1 MSFVFP
7 SWSTAFSPAFHEDA
21 KGMLEAALNKGN
33 KPPVIQGRIEVVELS
48 MGEQPPTLTLL
59 EIGDLSLDRF
69 RGILR
74 LGYTGDA
81 WLEVRCRVQANP
93 LSHNPNLL
101 PSSTLPLSTPLLAS
115 QPLLVPMTLR
125 LSKLHLRAILI
136 LVVSASKGITLVFK
150 NDPLQNVDVSS
161 TFDSVEVIRGYLQ
174 QEIEGQL
181 REMFREDLPGIIHRL
196 SQRWFHGTGVGGKV
210 ETPYKDNLGSSE
222 TIEEEDEEEEQDPYA
237 EPQIFPPHVPPS
249 QKDINLT
256 PRRQAIVK
264 AAQRQRRLSN
274 PISESPTSY
283 TTFPDIEDY
292 DPTYGL
298 RPEGLPTHS
307 GYEAFG
313 RLWEKAREGGGRGL
327 GSLMSMPI
335 PHEDEEGVEDRGD
348 VSDGDWDEDEDGT
361 RSFDMVEMDDALR
374 SLPTPARNPRRRSLI
389 SAAGSRYEDEK
400 QTEWETFP
408 AVGGGMITRPRV
420 YHSQSQIRAPSEAG
434 GAMPSP
440 AGTATGG
447 SVTARASS
455 VGGASSTIGS
465 PQMRAFTPVTPGIR
479 SPTLSHAGP
488 SSLRRMVTSRS
499 DVFLSSAAQG
509 LNHLPRSQSF
519 AAIPASGY
527 KPNQRSGLSASR
539 RQSTAAASS
548 AARMSGSSWD
558 NGAGTVTGTGPSRS
572 NTMST
577 PASFQLPSS
586 NSKSVAIQPKQF
598 MPRTRLPSITGT
610 SPGSFP
616 PRNIG
621 PGGITLPLNN
631 SVSQLAT
638 LSHSAHTLS
647 PYARGHEHIAVRSF
661 PHLGKATG
669 SIAGGGPAISRPGS
683 AIGDGGVVK
692 AKRKRIYNLGGGKKN
707 KEEATFD
714 PDAKAQLSR
723 LDDSPYS
730 DEVDDDFRGS
740 ADGAHGHVHA
750 WRPTA
755 IAHTLGSAA
764 QSMGIGVGVGVGG
777 GGGGGT
783 ARPNLKRNPDS
794 RTSYGFPPAFS

>member
-21 KGMLEAALNKGN
+21 KAMLEAALNKGN

-210 ETPYKDNLGSSE
+210 ETPYRDGSGEYASRSLD
-222 TIEEEDEEEEQDPYA
+222 EEDEEGEDDPYA
-237 EPQIFPPHVPPS
+237 EKEIFPPYVPTPS
-249 QKDINLT
+249 PSNNINLT
-256 PRRQAIVK
+256 PRRQALAK
-264 AAQRQRRLSN
+264 AARTRRLSN
-274 PISESPTSY
+274 AVSESPTSY

-327 GSLMSMPI
+327 GSLMSVPREE
-335 PHEDEEGVEDRGD
+335 HEEDRGD
-348 VSDGDWDEDEDGT
+348 VSDGDWDEDDDDGT
-361 RSFDMVEMDDALR
+361 RSFDMVEMDESLR
-374 SLPTPARNPRRRSLI
+374 AIPTPLKYHSRRQSTTMSL
-389 SAAGSRYEDEK
+389 AGSGYGGDEK
-400 QTEWETFP
+400 VVEWETFP
-408 AVGGGMITRPRV
+408 AVGGGVITRPRV
-420 YHSQSQIRAPSEAG
+420 YHSQSQIRAPSESG
-434 GAMPSP
+434 GSQAMPSP

-465 PQMRAFTPVTPGIR
+465 LGMRPMMTPTPGVNSGFIPR
-479 SPTLSHAGP
+479 QAGP

-499 DVFLSSAAQG
+499 DVFLSSKAAHHQ
-509 LNHLPRSQSF
+509 PSRSESF
-519 AAIPASGY
+519 AALPLPPSSY
-527 KPNQRSGLSASR
+527 RNHQPQQSSLSR
-539 RQSTAAASS
+539 RLSNTAASSS
-548 AARMSGSSWD
+548 AARTSGSSWETSD
-558 NGAGTVTGTGPSRS
+558 RPSRS
-572 NTMST
+572 ATLST
-577 PASFQLPSS
+577 PASSQLPSS
-586 NSKSVAIQPKQF
+586 KPMSISS
-598 MPRTRLPSITGT
+598 RTLDVRNRNPSISGT
-610 SPGSFP
+610 SPGNSFP
-616 PRNIG
+616 PRTMG
-621 PGGITLPLNN
+621 PGGITLPMNN

-661 PHLGKATG
+661 PHLGK
-669 SIAGGGPAISRPGS
+669 GGGGGGSTPTSHPGS
-683 AIGDGGVVK
+683 SVGESAVNVK
-692 AKRKRIYNLGGGKKN
+692 ARRKRIY
-707 KEEATFD
+707 
-714 PDAKAQLSR
+714 R
-723 LDDSPYS
+723 
-730 DEVDDDFRGS
+730 
-740 ADGAHGHVHA
+740 
-750 WRPTA
+750 
-755 IAHTLGSAA
+755 LGSKGNNNNEPAEQA
-764 QSMGIGVGVGVGG
+764 YTNPPSPQSVGVGVGIAPRDEEAWRPTSFVSGQG
-777 GGGGGT
+777 GQAVGRSPV
-783 ARPNLKRNPDS
+783 RPNMVRAPDS
-794 RTSYGFPPAFS
+794 RTSYGFPPSPSVRLS